1 MMRYNIYSI
10 IQTTFSLTFHSKFS
24 LEVSAATSSPATALP
39 LSWIQMTSQVP
50 WFVSVSPLRVISE
63 RCLFLVIPPTKSND
77 NLECT
82 IWSNRFI
89 LMWVGRYSEAR
100 LDFSIFETTASW
112 VLQHS
117 FHSHIRS
124 ESPFLSISACSLSYA
139 HRSSTNTFT
148 FPCKDPT
155 SDAVV

>member
-1 MMRYNIYSI
+1 M
-10 IQTTFSLTFHSKFS
+10 TFSLTFHSKFS

-89 LMWVGRYSEAR
+89 LMWVGRYK
-100 LDFSIFETTASW
+100 F
-112 VLQHS
+112 
-117 FHSHIRS
+117 
-124 ESPFLSISACSLSYA
+124 
-139 HRSSTNTFT
+139 RSSKTFLDSRRKPDVTKFFRSMSQLDSTNFLFWWTALT
-148 FPCKDPT
+148 HRRRANGG
-155 SDAVV
+155 AVKSRQFQECLWIGNLSED